1 VINKMFRGRRSA
13 AAAVAALTAGALSAV
28 CVAAAPALASTTNL
42 VVNGSFDA
50 PAAAAPPPG
59 PGFIELSAT
68 DPATRALLTDWTVFA
83 GSVDWYHHAWLPD
96 PPASGYYLDMNGSG
110 PGTIEQDQLPTLPGL
125 SYDLDFDLAA
135 NPQCFG
141 GYSVAKLGIWWDHAA
156 ITGPAGPVLATAV
169 PNQNQTLT
177 WVHYHY
183 QVTGAGADSLTFTSQ
198 TTSTLG
204 SPQFPCGPLLAD
216 VTLARHYSAPV
227 NLTPPTITGYPYT
240 GATVH
245 GDLGSW
251 GGDHDA
257 TAGAQWLACASTDAG
272 TCAPIPDGSGL
283 DYLLGPDTVGKWLR
297 LSVTMTDG
305 AGQQATATSAA
316 FGPIGGP
323 PIVTVPPAPLI
334 VEATSPAGAT
344 INYASLVS
352 ATDPLESPLTLD
364 CRPASGDTFSLG
376 STTITCTAS
385 NGIST
390 ASASFTAYVVDT
402 TAPVVTVPAPIT
414 ATAATSAGT
423 PVMFTATA
431 DDLVDGPIPP
441 TCTPASGAVFAPG
454 TTTVTCTAADAR
466 DNTGTASF
474 AVTVAVPQQP
484 WSGYLQPINADGS
497 SIFKLGSTVPVKF
510 TLPSGG
516 ASAVTAT
523 LSLAKVSSGIDGSYL
538 EATSTAQAST
548 GNTFRYDAAAGQYI
562 FNLSTKG
569 LTSGTWRLRANLGDG
584 NPDHTVLISLR

>member
-1 VINKMFRGRRSA
+1 V
-13 AAAVAALTAGALSAV
+13 LTAV
-28 CVAAAPALASTTNL
+28 CMAAAPAVASTTNL
-42 VVNGSFDA
+42 VVNGSFDE

-59 PGFIELSAT
+59 LGFTELSAT
-68 DPATRALLTDWTVFA
+68 NPATRTLLTGWTVFV

-96 PPASGYYLDMNGSG
+96 PPASSYYLDMNGSG
-110 PGTIEQDQLPTLPGL
+110 TGTIEQDQLPTLPGL
-125 SYDLDFDLAA
+125 NYDLDFDLAA

-141 GYSVAKLGIWWDHAA
+141 GYSLAKLGISWDHSA
-156 ITGPAGPVLATAV
+156 INGPAGPVLATAV
-169 PNQNQTLT
+169 PNPNQTLT

-198 TTSTLG
+198 TTGTLG

-216 VTLARHYSAPV
+216 VTLARHYTAPV
-227 NLTPPTITGYPYT
+227 NLTRPTITGTPQT
-240 GATVH
+240 GATAH

-251 GGDHDA
+251 GGDQDA
-257 TAGAQWLACASTDAG
+257 TADEQWLACASTDAA

-283 DYLLGPDTVGKWLR
+283 DYPLGPDTVGQWLR

-316 FGPIGGP
+316 FGPIVGP
-323 PIVTVPPAPLI
+323 PVVTAPPAPLS

-344 INYASLVS
+344 VDYANLVS
-352 ATDPLESPLTLD
+352 ASDPLEGPLTPD
-364 CRPASGDTFSLG
+364 CVPASGATFPLG
-376 STTITCTAS
+376 STTITCTAT
-385 NGIST
+385 NGSGIT
-390 ASASFTAYVVDT
+390 AAPASFTADVVDT
-402 TAPVVTVPAPIT
+402 TAPVVTVPASVT
-414 ATAATSAGT
+414 AAAATSAGT
-423 PVMFTATA
+423 SVTFTATA
-431 DDLVDGPIPP
+431 DDLVDGPITP
-441 TCTPASGAVFAPG
+441 TCTPASGAVFVQGA
-454 TTTVTCTAADAR
+454 TTVTCTATDTH

-474 AVTVAVPQQP
+474 TITVAVPPQP

-497 SIFKLGSTVPVKF
+497 SIFKLGSTIPVKF
-510 TLPSGG
+510 TLPDG

-548 GNTFRYDAAAGQYI
+548 GNTFRYDAPSGQYN

-569 LTSGTWRLRANLGDG
+569 LTSGTWRLRIDFGDG